1 MIFLAIVKV
10 NGNLKLVIAFIPIL
24 IIVVILQLLNFVRKT
39 VKPLHTLCFKN
50 IRKLS
55 NKSLFMTMNGTYI
68 IWLAAR

>member
-10 NGNLKLVIAFIPIL
+10 NGNLKLVIALIPIL
-24 IIVVILQLLNFVRKT
+24 IISKFVRKT
-39 VKPLHTLCFKN
+39 VKLLHTLCFKN